1 MRLRMWAAA
10 LVLAAAIG
18 CGPTNTVDT
27 PKEPVTK
34 LTETPKSGPPPELLN
49 QK

>member
-10 LVLAAAIG
+10 LMLAAIG

-27 PKEPVTK
+27 PKEPITK
-34 LTETPKSGPPPELLN
+34 LTEKSMNGPPPEFFTK